1 MRTIWPVSTIPILA
15 SLSLLD
21 LLLKLVPLILS
32 KNRSQSLTRLLFY
45 FGHLRLRRAM
55 DLHKPLPCVGENLV
69 DLLFLLV
76 GEVENLEHALDA
88 AASMQG
94 SQVLSLSATRVSL
107 AIKVDSQS
115 TCYEAQ
121 KENRDYCQ
129 SDPQLLIINRFHKDL
144 PGQKPSRVPG
154 RR

>member
-1 MRTIWPVSTIPILA
+1 MRTIWAVSTVAILA
-15 SLSLLD
+15 SLSMLVWF
-21 LLLKLVPLILS
+21 LKLVPLILS
-32 KNRSQSLTRLLFY
+32 KNRYHSLTRLLVY

-94 SQVLSLSATRVSL
+94 SQVLSL
-107 AIKVDSQS
+107 
-115 TCYEAQ
+115 
-121 KENRDYCQ
+121 
-129 SDPQLLIINRFHKDL
+129 
-144 PGQKPSRVPG
+144 
-154 RR
+154 